1 MILVEPHLL
10 IWVVHFLRQGGAISP
25 CRWCNQTGICKQ
37 AVQEE
42 MLKEEGHTFIA
53 AGHGI
58 FSGIKVD
65 GWKDKLI

>member
-1 MILVEPHLL
+1 
-10 IWVVHFLRQGGAISP
+10 
-25 CRWCNQTGICKQ
+25 
-37 AVQEE
+37 